1 MQYLKPGPRLEGCVF
16 NSRQGHELCV
26 LSYFV
31 SEKYKNS
38 LIFMVQIQK
47 CRALNK
53 FKIYLCVSSM
63 QWGCSSVVE
72 RMLCM
77 YEAPSSILGISSYF
91 PYLPPREL
99 FD

>member
-1 MQYLKPGPRLEGCVF
+1 
-16 NSRQGHELCV
+16 
-26 LSYFV
+26 
-31 SEKYKNS
+31 
-38 LIFMVQIQK
+38 MVQIQK

-53 FKIYLCVSSM
+53 FIIYLCIIGM

-91 PYLPPREL
+91 PSLLKKKSEQ
-99 FD
+99 